1 MIVENRCICFGLI
14 LKNQNGLVLRLTI
27 LMRAASAL
35 CLFQY
40 FIAFLPP
47 IHKIA
52 MEVEYQNVCFEEGRY
67 ACSVAFLPGKLHP
80 RTNCSSMCFPDLLN
94 PSSIEC

>member
-27 LMRAASAL
+27 LMRAAASAL

-40 FIAFLPP
+40 FIDFLPP
-47 IHKIA
+47 IRKIA
-52 MEVEYQNVCFEEGRY
+52 MEVAYQNVYFEEGRN
-67 ACSVAFLPGKLHP
+67 ACSMAFPSHT

-94 PSSIEC
+94 PSSIAC

>member
-27 LMRAASAL
+27 LMHAASAL
-35 CLFQY
+35 CLFLY

-47 IHKIA
+47 IHK
-52 MEVEYQNVCFEEGRY
+52 
-67 ACSVAFLPGKLHP
+67 LLWKL
-80 RTNCSSMCFPDLLN
+80 
-94 PSSIEC
+94 SIQMFVLRKEDMRALWLSYRANFTLEQTAHLCVSLIY

>member
-14 LKNQNGLVLRLTI
+14 LKNQNRLVLRLTI

-40 FIAFLPP
+40 LLWKLRIKMFILR
-47 IHKIA
+47 K
-52 MEVEYQNVCFEEGRY
+52 EEMRALWLFY
-67 ACSVAFLPGKLHP
+67 LTLEQTAHP
-80 RTNCSSMCFPDLLN
+80 CVSLFY
-94 PSSIEC
+94 